1 MFVKPNRRRG
11 QGGKFPSAVP
21 VCETGFDDWCP
32 PRLPSWEGGGGVRPG
47 EGRCR
52 CAVVVWPAEIY
63 RCAGKAVVGW
73 GLSGECQGHRPDVEA
88 FKQGGWGRELTQNAQ
103 WPRSV

>member
-32 PRLPSWEGGGGVRPG
+32 PRLPSWEGGGGQARRGALQVRCCSVAGGDIPLRWQG
-47 EGRCR
+47 SGWLGSARGTGPLSRHSGR
-52 CAVVVWPAEIY
+52 E
-63 RCAGKAVVGW
+63 
-73 GLSGECQGHRPDVEA
+73 VEA
-88 FKQGGWGRELTQNAQ
+88 AN
-103 WPRSV
+103 